1 MLIEFKNKRRL
12 PAVDIFRGLAIAIML
27 LVNSLPNFE
36 QAYPLLLHAPWAGL
50 TLADLAFPGF
60 VFIMGAAGALWFPKH
75 KGDNPWDKFNIIF
88 RRSALL
94 ILLGIALNQLP
105 LLLQHIFYPPAGV
118 SLWTDIAEH
127 GRLLG
132 VLQRLGLV
140 YFFGMIIT
148 WWLRSEKLIAIM
160 ALLLLFLSSTC
171 FHLYDTTNP
180 FSPDNNISMLI
191 DGLFP
196 GAAHCYQGKAFDPEG
211 LYGTIAATA
220 SFLWGMLA
228 GRQLTLESAP
238 VFERV
243 LLLLV
248 SGTVLLIMGGAWSY
262 LDIISKQLWTAP
274 YVLLTSGGFMLLLG
288 LLQMSCSLFP
298 DFTEWL
304 FTPFRLLGHNPLFM
318 FVVPDRILLFL
329 WYLPVQGVPVYVW
342 LWENTLL
349 GVLGAPLSILFYA
362 ALWVALWLP
371 VANFLYKR
379 QIIFKL

>member
-1 MLIEFKNKRRL
+1 MLLRDTRRL
-12 PAVDIFRGLAIAIML
+12 VAIDIFRGLTIAIML

-50 TLADLAFPGF
+50 TIADLAFPGF
-60 VFIMGAAGALWFPKH
+60 VFIMGVSASLWFAKH
-75 KGDNPWDKFNIIF
+75 RDDSFGEKFSIILK
-88 RRSALL
+88 RSVLL
-94 ILLGIALNQLP
+94 FLFGLILNQLP
-105 LLLQHIFYPPAGV
+105 LLLQHCFSPEAGG
-118 SLWTDIAEH
+118 SLLNDIMEH
-127 GRLLG
+127 GRVMG

-148 WWLRSEKLIAIM
+148 WWLRSEKHIAIM
-160 ALLLLFLSSTC
+160 SLLLLALSSTC

-191 DGLFP
+191 DGIFP
-196 GAAHCYQGKAFDPEG
+196 GAAHCYLGKPFDPEG

-238 VFERV
+238 IFERV
-243 LLLLV
+243 LMLLV
-248 SGTVLLIMGGAWSY
+248 SGTLLLILGGVWSY

-274 YVLLTSGGFMLLLG
+274 YVLFTSGGFMWGLG
-288 LLQMSCSLFP
+288 LLQMALSLFP
-298 DFTEWL
+298 DFMKWL
-304 FTPFRLLGHNPLFM
+304 FTPCRLFGTNPLF
-318 FVVPDRILLFL
+318 FFIVPDRLLLLF
-329 WYLPVQGVPVYVW
+329 WYIKVQGTAIYPW
-342 LWENTLL
+342 LWEHTLL
-349 GVLGAPLSILFYA
+349 GVLGAPLSILVF
-362 ALWVALWLP
+362 ALTWVLLWLP

>member
-1 MLIEFKNKRRL
+1 MLLRDTRRL
-12 PAVDIFRGLAIAIML
+12 VAIDIFRGLTIAIML

-50 TLADLAFPGF
+50 TIADLAFPGF
-60 VFIMGAAGALWFPKH
+60 VFIMGVSASLWFAKH
-75 KGDNPWDKFNIIF
+75 RDDSFGEKFSIILK
-88 RRSALL
+88 RSVLL
-94 ILLGIALNQLP
+94 FLFGLILNQLP
-105 LLLQHIFYPPAGV
+105 LLLQHCFSPEAGG
-118 SLWTDIAEH
+118 SLLNDIMEH
-127 GRLLG
+127 GRVMG

-148 WWLRSEKLIAIM
+148 WWLRSEKHIAIM
-160 ALLLLFLSSTC
+160 SLLLLALSSTC

-191 DGLFP
+191 DGIFP
-196 GAAHCYQGKAFDPEG
+196 GVAHCYLGKPFDPEG

-238 VFERV
+238 IFERV
-243 LLLLV
+243 LMLLV
-248 SGTVLLIMGGAWSY
+248 SGTLLLILGGVWSY

-274 YVLLTSGGFMLLLG
+274 YVLFTSGGFMWGLG
-288 LLQMSCSLFP
+288 LLQMALSLFP
-298 DFTEWL
+298 DFMKWL
-304 FTPFRLLGHNPLFM
+304 FTPCRLFGTNPLF
-318 FVVPDRILLFL
+318 FFIVPDRVLLLL
-329 WYLPVQGVPVYVW
+329 WYIKVQGTAIYPW
-342 LWENTLL
+342 LWEHTLL
-349 GVLGAPLSILFYA
+349 GVLGAPLSILVF
-362 ALWVALWLP
+362 ALTWVLLWLP